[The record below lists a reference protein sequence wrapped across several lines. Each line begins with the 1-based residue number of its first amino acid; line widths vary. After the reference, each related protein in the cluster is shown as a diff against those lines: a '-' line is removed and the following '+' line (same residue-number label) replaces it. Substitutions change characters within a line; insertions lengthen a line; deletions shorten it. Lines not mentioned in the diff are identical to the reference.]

1 MNLFE
6 TIRQEAESLQ
16 DQLISWRRDLH
27 QIPEVEMGTV
37 NTEDYICSKLDEMGI
52 PYRKNVGEHGVVA
65 LLEGARPGKVFAF
78 RADCDGLPIRE
89 ETDLPYASKN
99 GCMHACGHDVH
110 TAMALGMAKILSSH
124 KEDLCGAVKFIFQ
137 PGEEGCK
144 EGPGGAKRML
154 DDGVLEDPSVD
165 AILALHTGS
174 IWKESFQPGDIGF
187 HYGGIMACMDRFEIL
202 VRGRGS
208 HGAYPHGSVDPIS
221 IATQII
227 SELQTIVS
235 REINPVE
242 PAVVSIGEIHAG
254 TAFNIIPEECRISGT
269 VRALNQGTREFIA
282 RRIEEISNSVAEGMR
297 GKIQFKYGWEGPP
310 PVVNDAD
317 FTEEFRQVASRVLG
331 EDKVKEIRY
340 PSMGGEDIAFFLEK
354 VPGTF
359 AFHPSCNEKK
369 GHTYPHHNPRFMIDE
384 DVLWVGPAV
393 SAAMAIEWLKK
404 HS

>member
-1 MNLFE
+1 MTLLE

-27 QIPEVEMGTV
+27 QIPEVETGTV
-37 NTEDYICSKLDEMGI
+37 QTEDYICQRLEEMGI
-52 PYRKNVGEHGVVA
+52 PFRRGVGEHGVVA
-65 LLEGARPGKVFAF
+65 LLEGARTGKVFAF

-89 ETDLPYASKN
+89 ETGLPYASKN

-124 KEDLCGAVKFIFQ
+124 REDICGAVKFIFQ

-144 EGPGGAKRML
+144 EGPGGAKRMI
-154 DDGVLEDPSVD
+154 DDGALENPPVD

-174 IWKESFQPGDIGF
+174 IWKESFQPGEIGV
-187 HYGGIMACMDRFEIL
+187 HYGGIMACMDRFEL
-202 VRGRGS
+202 VVKGKGS
-208 HGAYPHGSVDPIS
+208 HGAYPHGSIDPIS

-269 VRALNQGTREFIA
+269 VRALNQETREFIA
-282 RRIEEISNSVAEGMR
+282 GRIEEISNSVAKGMR
-297 GKIQFKYGWEGPP
+297 GNIEFKYGWDGPP
-310 PVVNDAD
+310 PVENDPD
-317 FTEEFRQVASRVLG
+317 FTEEFRQVASSILG

-340 PSMGGEDIAFFLEK
+340 PSMGGEDIAFFLQK
-354 VPGTF
+354 VQGTF
-359 AFHPSCNEKK
+359 AFHPSCNEEK
-369 GHTYPHHNPRFMIDE
+369 GHVYPHHNPKFMIDE

>member
-1 MNLFE
+1 MKLLE

-235 REINPVE
+235 REI
-242 PAVVSIGEIHAG
+242 I
-254 TAFNIIPEECRISGT
+254 
-269 VRALNQGTREFIA
+269 L
-282 RRIEEISNSVAEGMR
+282 
-297 GKIQFKYGWEGPP
+297 
-310 PVVNDAD
+310 
-317 FTEEFRQVASRVLG
+317 
-331 EDKVKEIRY
+331 
-340 PSMGGEDIAFFLEK
+340 
-354 VPGTF
+354 
-359 AFHPSCNEKK
+359 
-369 GHTYPHHNPRFMIDE
+369 
-384 DVLWVGPAV
+384 
-393 SAAMAIEWLKK
+393 
-404 HS
+404 